1 MKKFVITA
9 IFLFVCST
17 SFSQIDSTK
26 VSFVSYWSI
35 GDSYN
40 FKVSKIKQQWKKDE
54 LTKDENQQYIAN
66 FTVIDS
72 TETSYTVKWS
82 YENNL
87 ENSFKIP
94 QKLLDKFEKY
104 KLTEIEYK
112 TSEVGDFIEIL
123 NWQKVSDIM
132 LNMIDDVVEVL
143 SEDDESKKSALKDA
157 MIPFKTI
164 YSSKEGIENI
174 VLKELKYFHFPM
186 GVEFDI
192 SEPLLYEDELPNMF
206 GGNPIKADGKIY
218 FDNVDFEEGFCI
230 LYQELTLNPNDTM
243 QLLKDFF
250 IQSKIDGE
258 ALEKALKT
266 AEIKINDKNTY
277 EYYFDPG
284 VPHKIETFRESII
297 NINNEKSKSIE
308 KTIIELIYNE

>member
-1 MKKFVITA
+1 MKKYLNTA
-9 IFLFVCST
+9 IFLFVCSS

-26 VSFVSYWSI
+26 VSFISYWSI
-35 GDSYN
+35 GDSYD
-40 FKVSKIKQQWKKDE
+40 FKVSKIKQKWKNDE

-72 TETSYTVKWS
+72 TESSYTIKWS

-87 ENSFKIP
+87 ENNFKIP
-94 QKLLDKFEKY
+94 QKLIDKFEKY

-123 NWQKVSDIM
+123 NWQQVCELM
-132 LNMIDDVVEVL
+132 LNMVDDVVEVL
-143 SEDDESKKSALKDA
+143 SEDDETKKKALKDA
-157 MIPFKTI
+157 MTPFKTV

-174 VLKELKYFHFPM
+174 VLKELMYFHFPM

-192 SEPLLYEDELPNMF
+192 SEPILYEDELPNMF

-230 LYQELTLNPNDTM
+230 MYQELTLNPNDTM

-250 IQSKIDGE
+250 IQSKIDGD
-258 ALEKALKT
+258 AMKKALKT

-284 VPHKIETFRESII
+284 VPHKIEAFRESII

>member
-1 MKKFVITA
+1 MKKYLNTA

-17 SFSQIDSTK
+17 LFSQIDSTK

-40 FKVSKIKQQWKKDE
+40 FKVSKIKQQWKNDE
-54 LTKDENQQYIAN
+54 LTKDESQQYIAN

-87 ENSFKIP
+87 ENNFKIP
-94 QKLLDKFEKY
+94 QELKDKFEKY
-104 KLTEIEYK
+104 KLSEIEYK

-123 NWQKVSDIM
+123 NWQQLSELM
-132 LNMIDDVVEVL
+132 SNMIDDIVEVL
-143 SEDDESKKSALKDA
+143 SEDDENKKSTLKDA
-157 MIPFKTI
+157 MFPLKSV

-192 SEPLLYEDELPNMF
+192 SEPLLYEDEIPNMF

-218 FDNVDFEEGFCI
+218 FDNVDYEEGFCI
-230 LYQELTLNPNDTM
+230 LYQELSLNPNDTM

-250 IQSKIDGE
+250 IQSKLDGE
-258 ALEKALKT
+258 AMEKAMKT

-284 VPHKIETFRESII
+284 VPHKIEAVRESII
-297 NINNEKSKSIE
+297 NINNDKSKSIE